1 MRSILVTFLLII
13 MLLFGKLFPRYSFM
27 GEAVPDAAVQQEES
41 MGDFTP
47 LDVSDDGQT
56 ITYNDENLGSA
67 GD

>member
-1 MRSILVTFLLII
+1 MRYILIKFILIF
-13 MLLFGKLFPRYSFM
+13 MMLFGKLFSGYSFT